1 MKRFIFLNALLWV
14 LGASA
19 FAQTQGIAFE
29 ASRSWKKIVEKARG
43 ENKLIFVDCYAD
55 WCEPCKQLASLVF
68 PRKEVGEFF
77 NANFVNLQLNVEKD
91 ADGKM
96 LATQWGMASLP
107 TLVFIDPKTERI
119 VGKLVGSGDAGWLVN
134 GAKAVLDPAKRLD
147 ALAARYN
154 AGERESAFL
163 MQFIRALGSAGMNAE
178 VQQVVKEWL
187 GSLSLDQLATP
198 EIWSIIMQFE
208 NDPLSKTLLTVQEHI
223 DRFYAIPL
231 ENQRAMVGAK
241 LTGAMVQTAM
251 DFSMN
256 PNLAIYEQERFNAFI
271 DYLDR
276 AKEGRGKKMAAIW
289 LNTSQF
295 SRQGDWKKMLEMMRE
310 VKVLNEREDLFPF
323 QVYAQYFTFF
333 MQSLTQMKEQDAAV
347 RAGVKWLDELIAG
360 ASGSDVTSYQTCA
373 MMYAGK
379 ASLYQALGK
388 AGEVKKAQK
397 EMEKYVN
404 LLKESAAA
412 NGVSDPIA
420 QNQAQVVP
428 ASQPKGGTLD
438 REVVLSYEFRKGVP
452 VVKVVINGHTY
463 YFLFDTCAG
472 ITCVS
477 DKVVNTEKLAYQQT
491 GQSMQGVDGQVVMAE
506 IPELWLGELA
516 VKNKQAAV
524 MSEHN
529 PVFEHLGVDGTIGAN
544 IINDYVVTIDSR
556 NKTIT
561 FAGEADASITRWNK
575 LELWNNVPLLSIKVK
590 GKGEVHD
597 VPALFDTGNGTG
609 AVGLPSVEGFEQWT
623 QAGIIGNVEE
633 GAGFIGTMVG
643 GMVKTD
649 KLYRG
654 RMTGLHLGDAVFEK
668 VPIIT
673 GGVGYLLLCFETTDL
688 GKFVLDYP
696 NRRYHFEP
704 YADAAVW
711 EGDRRPVMTGADN
724 GMLKIAAVWGKEA
737 SKKLTPQWTIVALD
751 GKPLEKVTLDT
762 PNIDELIRKY
772 GAKTVTVRDL
782 DGKEYVLPVKIFLP

>member
-14 LGASA
+14 LGVSA
-19 FAQTQGIAFE
+19 LAQTQGIAFE
-29 ASRSWKKIVEKARG
+29 STRSWKKIVEKARG

-68 PRKEVGEFF
+68 TRKEVGEFF

-96 LATQWGMASLP
+96 LVARWGVASLP
-107 TLVFIDPKTERI
+107 TLVFIDPKTEQV
-119 VGKLVGSGDAGWLVN
+119 VGKLVGAGDAGWLVN
-134 GAKAVLDPAKRLD
+134 GAKAVLDPTKRLD

-154 AGERESAFL
+154 AGEREPAFL
-163 MQFIRALGSAGMNAE
+163 LEFIQALGSAGMNAE

-208 NDPLSKTLLTVQEHI
+208 NDPLSKTLLTVREHI

-231 ENQRAMVGAK
+231 ENQRAMVDAK
-241 LTGAMVQTAM
+241 LTGVMVQTAM

-289 LNTSQF
+289 LNTSQL
-295 SRQGDWKKMLEMMRE
+295 SRGGDWKKMLDVMRE
-310 VKVLNEREDLFPF
+310 VKEENEREDLFPF

-333 MQSLTQMKEQDAAV
+333 MQSLTQMKERDAAV
-347 RAGVKWLDELIAG
+347 RAGIKWLDELIAA
-360 ASGSDVTSYQTCA
+360 ASGSDMTSYQTCA
-373 MMYAGK
+373 MMYTGK

-388 AGEVKKAQK
+388 TGEMKKAQK

-404 LLKESAAA
+404 LLQ
-412 NGVSDPIA
+412 G
-420 QNQAQVVP
+420 QAQ
-428 ASQPKGGTLD
+428 ASPVAEPKAVTLD
-438 REVVLSYEFRKGVP
+438 KQVVLSYEFRKGVP

-491 GQSMQGVDGQVVMAE
+491 EHSMQGMDGQVVMAE
-506 IPELWLGELA
+506 IPELLLGVLA

-544 IINDYVVTIDSR
+544 IINDYVVTIDAR

-561 FAGEADASITRWNK
+561 FAGEADASITGWNK

-590 GKGEVHD
+590 GKGEIHD

-609 AVGLPSVEGFEQWT
+609 AIGLPSVEGFEQWT
-623 QAGIIGNVEE
+623 QTGIIGDVEE
-633 GAGFIGTMVG
+633 GIGFIGTMVG

-673 GGVGYLLLCFETTDL
+673 GGIGYLLLCFQTTDL

-724 GMLKIAAVWGKEA
+724 GVLKIAAVWGKEA
-737 SKKLTPQWTIVALD
+737 RKKLAPQWTVVALD

-762 PNIDELIRKY
+762 PNIDELIREH
-772 GAKTVTVRDL
+772 GAKTVTIRDL
-782 DGKEYVLPVKIFLP
+782 EGKEYVLSVKVFLP